1 MATACAPAR
10 TAVYRRRRPERT
22 VLYRTVQTHLA
33 TWLELTCDRRRGAA
47 GPAYAE
53 REFRRYLDCGIL
65 ATGFARARCA
75 KCGHDF
81 LIAWSCKGRGVCPA
95 CNTRRMVETTAHLA
109 EHVFPRLPVRQWVLS
124 VPKRLRDHLEHD
136 PAIETLALRI
146 FLSVVE
152 QAVCRAC
159 PAAGSDSRIGAVAF
173 IHRFGALLNP
183 HEHFHCIVIEGVFE
197 ADASGAATFHESGA
211 PDQKLLDEVQAKV
224 RRRLLRALA
233 RRGVLEPEDAET
245 MASWEHGGG
254 FSLDAGVRIEAA
266 DRQGLERLLR
276 YCARP
281 AFALERLREIDAEH
295 LVYESVKPGPGGSV
309 SLMLTPLEL
318 IERLAAL
325 IPPPRRHRHRYYGV
339 LAPNAPLRAQVT
351 TLAGVPES
359 LTAPLVTATETETE
373 TEPIAAQIT
382 APGASS
388 GSEGEEQAEEAL
400 LRRAARYAWALLLA
414 RIYEVFPLVCPRCGG
429 EMRIIAFITDACV
442 VREILSHLGEPTSPP
457 PIAPARGPPLWE
469 ITDAEQGEFDP
480 PAQPAPD
487 YPFDQRIAW

>member
-33 TWLELTCDRRRGAA
+33 TWLESPVTVG
-47 GPAYAE
+47 
-53 REFRRYLDCGIL
+53 
-65 ATGFARARCA
+65 RALR
-75 KCGHDF
+75 
-81 LIAWSCKGRGVCPA
+81 V
-95 CNTRRMVETTAHLA
+95 RRMSSGSSHLA
-109 EHVFPRLPVRQWVLS
+109 DHVLPRLPVRQWVLS

-152 QAVCRAC
+152 QALCRAC
-159 PAAGSDSRIGAVAF
+159 PAAGSDSRIGALAF

-197 ADASGAATFHESGA
+197 ADASGTATFHESGA

-224 RRRLLRALA
+224 RRRLLRALT

-351 TLAGVPES
+351 ALAGVPES
-359 LTAPLVTATETETE
+359 PTAPLVTATETE

-388 GSEGEEQAEEAL
+388 DSEAGRGSAPASRGP
-400 LRRAARYAWALLLA
+400 LRLGVAARAD
-414 RIYEVFPLVCPRCGG
+414 R
-429 EMRIIAFITDACV
+429 
-442 VREILSHLGEPTSPP
+442 
-457 PIAPARGPPLWE
+457 
-469 ITDAEQGEFDP
+469 
-480 PAQPAPD
+480 
-487 YPFDQRIAW
+487 